1 MWWETFDNQWLLLFG
16 AIVLVVLIWAAAFK
30 FYKSTPYKSRKLK
43 GYGPIR
49 DHQDGEGWAPTGRI
63 DFSNG
68 QAVDNFILQ
77 VEDTRIIQG
86 IGGVEHRE
94 IRWRQATLDEAKAVI
109 RSYHTQRNLT
119 MTADLITSSRRKADL
134 GSEEHK
140 DHPGNEP
147 ATENPPR

>member
-1 MWWETFDNQWLLLFG
+1 
-16 AIVLVVLIWAAAFK
+16 LV
-30 FYKSTPYKSRKLK
+30 
-43 GYGPIR
+43 
-49 DHQDGEGWAPTGRI
+49 PTGRI

-77 VEDTRIIQG
+77 IEDTRIIQG
-86 IGGVEHRE
+86 IGGV
-94 IRWRQATLDEAKAVI
+94 D
-109 RSYHTQRNLT
+109 
-119 MTADLITSSRRKADL
+119 MTADLITNSRRKADL